1 MAVYPDLAGA
11 YIYLQGKHKDIQAQF
26 KKEGV
31 KAEGPS
37 EGFRVYNYGGFG
49 IHRRGDWMLTLK
61 GFNSDVWGSEIYAAD
76 NRFGRYLSYGS
87 AQLIGNQG
95 AEESGY
101 TQVGWDWNRYPGVT
115 SVHLP
120 FDILENPRKGT
131 LMERNSS
138 RFPGVS
144 SLEGMNGCLAFTYV
158 ERDEVNFC
166 AGATATKSVFCF
178 DNRIVHIGT
187 GITNTSSYPT
197 ETTIYQLKL
206 KEKTEVVDIDDV
218 YAEQFPFS
226 YKHMKQGQTNLTDTK
241 GNLYIIKDGYGLTVE
256 KKTQTSPSD
265 TKKKTGTGEFVT
277 AYLDHGVSPKEAS
290 YEYLMVV
297 GATSKEEGKYTK
309 KLPYAVLQ
317 ADNSAHVVK
326 DDITGITAYIS
337 YKGYSSDKTIL
348 AAASGEVIVME
359 RTKEDGTVVMSVCTP
374 DLGITIKGYT
384 TKQASQPLVKEVTL
398 NGKWHLKQNYSNVK
412 VKVEGDNT
420 VVSATCIHGQPVEF
434 ELNN

>member
-101 TQVGWDWNRYPGVT
+101 TQVGWDWKRYPGVT

-138 RFPGVS
+138 
-144 SLEGMNGCLAFTYV
+144 
-158 ERDEVNFC
+158 
-166 AGATATKSVFCF
+166 
-178 DNRIVHIGT
+178 
-187 GITNTSSYPT
+187 
-197 ETTIYQLKL
+197 
-206 KEKTEVVDIDDV
+206 
-218 YAEQFPFS
+218 
-226 YKHMKQGQTNLTDTK
+226 
-241 GNLYIIKDGYGLTVE
+241 
-256 KKTQTSPSD
+256 
-265 TKKKTGTGEFVT
+265 
-277 AYLDHGVSPKEAS
+277 
-290 YEYLMVV
+290 
-297 GATSKEEGKYTK
+297 
-309 KLPYAVLQ
+309 
-317 ADNSAHVVK
+317 
-326 DDITGITAYIS
+326 
-337 YKGYSSDKTIL
+337 
-348 AAASGEVIVME
+348 
-359 RTKEDGTVVMSVCTP
+359 
-374 DLGITIKGYT
+374 
-384 TKQASQPLVKEVTL
+384 
-398 NGKWHLKQNYSNVK
+398 
-412 VKVEGDNT
+412 
-420 VVSATCIHGQPVEF
+420 
-434 ELNN
+434 